1 MALAFQQADLGSQC
15 VEVAGGHQQ
24 RPLQGGGGL
33 GVVVFVQV
41 QARQMHLG
49 VGILGLLLQ
58 GLLVLLEGCLQRAE
72 IQADGVGVEAQQGI
86 HGGKAH
92 ALLFVVQ
99 QRA

>member
-41 QARQMHLG
+41 QPCQVHLG
-49 VGILGLLLQ
+49 VGILGLLLER
-58 GLLVLLEGCLQRAE
+58 LLVVFKGCLQRAE
-72 IQADGVGVEAQQGI
+72 VQADGIGVEA
-86 HGGKAH
+86 
-92 ALLFVVQ
+92 
-99 QRA
+99 